1 MMKGAVRSLRYWMVA
16 GVWFGLMSPA
26 WAATLE
32 DVKLRQEGDRL
43 AVSMIFDQ
51 PVATPAQ
58 QRDTLANT
66 LALTFSQVDKSKLGN
81 TIRVNNPMLRGI
93 NIKPSAKGTKIGF
106 DLVRQEPFELR
117 AEGKSYILLLGQTRS
132 TEQVQQNNPILKPT
146 GSSLLSVDF
155 VPRGDGQAELT
166 LNFVQPPADLAIRQS
181 SGRLVLDLP
190 RTTVAGDAYKM
201 DVSRRGTPVKTI
213 RSEAT
218 GQNTRLLLDLKGPVD
233 YDQQRIGSQVK
244 VQIRRANSARAQVN
258 NPAQYSKPIS
268 LNFQN
273 VPIRTVLQVIAD
285 YNQFNLVTTD
295 SVQGEITLRLDNV
308 PWQQALDIILRAKG
322 LDKRIDGNVLLVA
335 PSEVLIERE
344 RREMEADAQV
354 SELKPLQ
361 TEYIDINFAK
371 ASEIAAMLTAPN
383 GRMLSSRGSVSVDER
398 TNTLLV
404 RDIDTVLDTV
414 RQMVA
419 SLDRPV
425 SQIQIEARI
434 VTIND
439 ESLDE
444 LGVRWGMLMDTGNG
458 GMIGGSVEGNLG
470 AIGALDQKPTVDDF
484 LNVNMPASSGA
495 ASIAFQIAKING
507 KLLDLELSALEREN
521 NVEIVASPRLL
532 TANKKQAS
540 IKQGTE
546 LPYEV
551 ASSSGASTIEF
562 KDAVLGLDV
571 TPQITP
577 NGQIILDLKVSQNSP
592 GKVYKIG
599 RGEAVSVDKQEVET
613 QVLVD
618 DGETVVLGGVF
629 QHTTI
634 KGVDKV
640 PVLGDIP
647 VMGRLFRRD
656 MDKAGK
662 RELVIFVTPRVVQQ
676 NMNRPVSTD
685 PISG

>member
-1 MMKGAVRSLRYWMVA
+1 MMKGVVRSIGYWLMA
-16 GVWFGLMSPA
+16 GACFSIDANA

-32 DVKLRQEGDRL
+32 DIKLRQEGDRL
-43 AVSMIFDQ
+43 AVNMVFDQ

-58 QRDTLANT
+58 QRDMLANT
-66 LALTFSQVDKSKLGN
+66 LSLTFSGVDKTRVRNSV
-81 TIRVNNPMLRGI
+81 RVNNALLRTIGVKTSH
-93 NIKPSAKGTKIGF
+93 NGTELAF
-106 DLVRQEPFELR
+106 DLGRQAPYEIR
-117 AEGKSYILLLGQTRS
+117 AEGKSYVLLLGKPSGNAAQS
-132 TEQVQQNNPILKPT
+132 LQNNPALKPT
-146 GSSLLSVDF
+146 GSTLLSMDF
-155 VPRGDGQAELT
+155 VPRGDGQAELN

-181 SGRLVLDLP
+181 SGRLVIDLP
-190 RTTVAGDAYKM
+190 RTQLSGDPYKM
-201 DVSRRGTPVKTI
+201 DVSRRGTAVKNI
-213 RSEAT
+213 RSEST
-218 GQNTRLLLDLKGPVD
+218 GQSTRLILDLKGPVD
-233 YDQQRIGSQVK
+233 YDQQRIGQQVK
-244 VQIRRANSARAQVN
+244 VQIRRANSARAQTS

-335 PSEVLIERE
+335 PSDVLIDRE
-344 RREMEADAQV
+344 RREMEADVQV
-354 SELKPLQ
+354 NDLKPLL

-371 ASEIAAMLTAPN
+371 ASDIAAMLTAAN

-404 RDIDTVLDTV
+404 RDIDNVLDTV

-425 SQIQIEARI
+425 SQVQIEARI

-444 LGVRWGMLMDTGNG
+444 LGVRWGMLAPQGQGDVGA
-458 GMIGGSVEGNLG
+458 SLEGLSDSTTPLTTEN
-470 AIGALDQKPTVDDF
+470 F
-484 LNVNMPASSGA
+484 LNVNMPASAGA

-521 NVEIVASPRLL
+521 NVEVVASPRLL

-647 VMGRLFRRD
+647 IMGHLFRRD
-656 MDKAGK
+656 MDKSGK
-662 RELVIFVTPRVVQQ
+662 RELVIFVTPRVVQG

>member
-1 MMKGAVRSLRYWMVA
+1 MMKGAVRRVGYWLMA
-16 GVWFGLMSPA
+16 GVCFSISASA

-32 DVKLRQEGDRL
+32 DIKLRQEGDRL
-43 AVSMIFDQ
+43 AVNMVFDQ

-58 QRDTLANT
+58 QRDMLANT
-66 LALTFSQVDKSKLGN
+66 LALTFSGVDKSRVGN
-81 TIRVNNPMLRGI
+81 TVRVNNPLLRAIGVKAAS
-93 NIKPSAKGTKIGF
+93 NGTQ
-106 DLVRQEPFELR
+106 LAFELGRQAPYEIR
-117 AEGKSYILLLGQTRS
+117 AEGKSYVLLLGKPAGNAAQYL
-132 TEQVQQNNPILKPT
+132 QNNPALKPT
-146 GSSLLSVDF
+146 GSTLLSMDF
-155 VPRGDGQAELT
+155 VPRGDGQAELN
-166 LNFVQPPADLAIRQS
+166 LSFVQPPADLAIRQS
-181 SGRLVLDLP
+181 SGRLVIDLP
-190 RTTVAGDAYKM
+190 RTQLSGDPYKM
-201 DVSRRGTPVKTI
+201 DVSRRGTAVKNI
-213 RSEAT
+213 RSEST
-218 GQNTRLLLDLKGPVD
+218 GQSTRLVLDLKGPVD
-233 YDQQRIGSQVK
+233 YDQQRIGQQVK
-244 VQIRRANSARAQVN
+244 VQIRRANSARAQTS

-335 PSEVLIERE
+335 PSDVLIDRE
-344 RREMEADAQV
+344 RREMEADVQV
-354 SELKPLQ
+354 NDLKPLL

-371 ASEIAAMLTAPN
+371 ASDIAAMLTAVN

-404 RDIDTVLDTV
+404 RDIDNVLDTV

-425 SQIQIEARI
+425 SQVQIEARI

-444 LGVRWGMLMDTGNG
+444 LGVRWGMLAPQGQGDVGA
-458 GMIGGSVEGNLG
+458 SLEGLSDSTTPLTTEN
-470 AIGALDQKPTVDDF
+470 F
-484 LNVNMPASSGA
+484 LNVNMPASAGA

-521 NVEIVASPRLL
+521 NVEVVASPRLL

-656 MDKAGK
+656 MDKSGK
-662 RELVIFVTPRVVQQ
+662 RELVIFVTPRVVQG